1 MRTFVVGIVNCSPDS
16 FSGDGHAAAAGA
28 VAHGQR
34 LADEGADVL
43 DVGGEST
50 RPGANP
56 VAEIEELRRVL
67 PVVEAL
73 AARSGVA
80 VSIDT
85 SKAGVAAAALDAGAS
100 IVNDVRALLG
110 DPRMAEVAASRGAW
124 VVLMDNRLAPR
135 PVPDPTRDNDG
146 AGQAPDARAGGRAGS
161 KPAGADGHTGRS
173 GVTPVPQDPRG
184 FAPRVPDDGRGGR
197 IVAAVAEWLAARAG
211 AAVAAGI
218 ARDRIVLDPGLGF
231 GKTPRQSLALL
242 RDLGAI
248 RRHPA
253 LAGLPLVVGPS
264 RKGFIG
270 HVLGLPVE
278 ERLEGTL
285 AAVALAVAGGADLV
299 RVHDVRAAV
308 RCARLADA
316 VVRGAAGRAGLD

>member
-1 MRTFVVGIVNCSPDS
+1 VGIVNCSPDS
-16 FSGDGHAAAAGA
+16 FAGDGRAAAAGA
-28 VAHGQR
+28 VAHGLR
-34 LADEGADVL
+34 LANEGADVL

-50 RPGANP
+50 RPGADP
-56 VAEIEELRRVL
+56 VAETEELRRVL

-73 AARSGVA
+73 AAPGGVA
-80 VSIDT
+80 VSVDT
-85 SKAGVAAAALDAGAS
+85 SKAAVAAAALDAGAS
-100 IVNDVRALLG
+100 IVNDVRALLA
-110 DPRMAEVAASRGAW
+110 DPRMAEVVASHGAW
-124 VVLMDNRLAPR
+124 AMLMDNRLAPR
-135 PVPDPTRDNDG
+135 PVPRPTRDGGG
-146 AGQAPDARAGGRAGS
+146 AGQAPAARVGAGDGP
-161 KPAGADGHTGRS
+161 KPAGADGRTGHTGRS
-173 GVTPVPQDPRG
+173 DASPGPRALGG
-184 FAPRVPDDGRGGR
+184 FAPRVPDDGRGGG
-197 IVAAVAEWLAARAG
+197 IVTAVAEWLAVRVG

-218 ARDRIVLDPGLGF
+218 ARDRIVVDPGLGF
-231 GKTPRQSLALL
+231 GKTPRQSLVLL
-242 RDLGAI
+242 RDLGEI
-248 RRHPA
+248 RCHPA
-253 LAGLPLVVGPS
+253 LAGLPLLVGPS